1 VFEISVFRNGAPFHP
16 GLRSQGIDKEAPV
29 SLLRRIALSTSL
41 LAVTGIAASVPTA
54 LAGMHPLLAAR
65 LAGMGEHG
73 IVNLTV
79 NAKGKKV
86 CWTFDVPTKGIT
98 GAAIHTRANG
108 TVLVRLGT
116 TYTKKGCTSASEMT
130 LEHLES
136 APAKYSVWVNTK
148 AHPGDLRGLLFA
160 GIAHM

>member
-1 VFEISVFRNGAPFHP
+1 
-16 GLRSQGIDKEAPV
+16 
-29 SLLRRIALSTSL
+29 
-41 LAVTGIAASVPTA
+41 
-54 LAGMHPLLAAR
+54 MHPQLAAR

-73 IVNLTV
+73 IVNV
-79 NAKGKKV
+79 NAKGKKL

-116 TYTKKGCTSASEMT
+116 TYTKKGCTTASEMT

-136 APAKYSVWVNTK
+136 APGKYSVWIDTK
-148 AHPGDLRGLLFA
+148 GHPGDLRGTLFA
-160 GIAHM
+160 GMAHM

>member
-1 VFEISVFRNGAPFHP
+1 MN
-16 GLRSQGIDKEAPV
+16 
-29 SLLRRIALSTSL
+29 LLHRIALSTSL
-41 LAVTGIAASVPTA
+41 LAVAGLAVSIPTV
-54 LAGMHPLLAAR
+54 LAGMHPQLAAR

-79 NAKGKKV
+79 NRKGKKL

-98 GAAIHTRANG
+98 RAAIHTRAKG

-116 TYTKKGCTSASEMT
+116 TYAKKGCTTASEMT

-136 APAKYSVWVNTK
+136 APARYSVWIDTK
-148 AHPGDLRGLLFA
+148 GHPGDLRGMLFA
-160 GIAHM
+160 GMAHM